1 MNNTTVST
9 SDDIFD
15 ARELSCDV
23 KRPAVIERCVNLPV
37 GTSFV
42 LLNGH
47 DPVPLRA
54 FLDRQFPG
62 CFRWEH
68 VPALATDDAVAIRVT
83 KLGAPVDG
91 FGSPAAEFHC
101 H

>member
-1 MNNTTVST
+1 MNNTSITST
-9 SDDIFD
+9 EDIFD
-15 ARELSCDV
+15 ARELTCDV
-23 KRPAVIERCVNLPV
+23 KRPAVIDRCVNLQV
-37 GTSFV
+37 GASFV

-54 FLDRQFPG
+54 FLDQQFPG

-68 VPALATDDAVAIRVT
+68 VPALAADDSVAIRVS
-83 KLGAPVDG
+83 KVGAPVDG
-91 FGSPAAEFHC
+91 FGAPVANFRC

>member
-1 MNNTTVST
+1 MTNTNPS
-9 SDDIFD
+9 SLEEIFD

-23 KRPAVIERCVNLPV
+23 KRPAVIGRCVSLPV
-37 GTSFV
+37 GASFV

-54 FLDRQFPG
+54 FLDGQFPG

-68 VPALATDDAVAIRVT
+68 VPELADDDSVAIRVS
-83 KLGAPVDG
+83 KVAAPAGGFGAPE
-91 FGSPAAEFHC
+91 AEFRC

>member
-1 MNNTTVST
+1 MNHTSITST
-9 SDDIFD
+9 EDIFD
-15 ARELSCDV
+15 ARELTCDV
-23 KRPAVIERCVNLPV
+23 KRPAVIDRCVKLPV
-37 GTSFV
+37 GASFI

-54 FLDRQFPG
+54 FLDQQFPG

-68 VPALATDDAVAIRVT
+68 VPALADDDSVAIRVS
-83 KLGAPVDG
+83 KVGAPVDG
-91 FGSPAAEFHC
+91 FGAPVADFHC